1 MQFDLIITC
10 EHSGNL
16 VPQKYTHLFKAAD
29 EILTS
34 HRGWD
39 PGAIEIANYLSE
51 KLSAPLFKCDTTR
64 LLIEP
69 NRSPDSSSL
78 FSEYSQILNSSERE
92 EILQQFY
99 LPHRS
104 GVEQLIR
111 RAGKRILHLSIHTFT
126 PVWNGTVREVD
137 IGLLFDPERE
147 NETIFCEAYR
157 REICDRLPALRTRFN
172 EPYQGIE
179 DGFTTYLRTR
189 FDDDAYLG
197 IEIEVNQKYFG
208 TKLWGE
214 IAVVL
219 AEGLPKF

>member
-39 PGAIEIANYLSE
+39 PGAIEIATYLAE
-51 KLSAPLFKCDTTR
+51 KLSTPLFKCDTTR

-69 NRSPDSSSL
+69 NRSLDNSSL

-92 EILQQFY
+92 EVLQQFY

-104 GVEQLIR
+104 GVEQFIR
-111 RAGKRILHLSIHTFT
+111 TSKKRILHLSIHTFT
-126 PVWNGTVREVD
+126 PVWNGIVREVD
-137 IGLLFDPERE
+137 IGLLFDPERK
-147 NETIFCEAYR
+147 NETLFSKGYQK
-157 REICDRLPALRTRFN
+157 EICERLPRYRIMFN
-172 EPYQGIE
+172 EPYLGID
-179 DGFTTYLRTR
+179 DGFTTYLRTK

-208 TKLWGE
+208 TSLWGE
-214 IAVVL
+214 IARVL
-219 AEGLPKF
+219 AESLPKV